1 MARST
6 PSLHLQSSHLSAAA
20 PTEYHFPAH
29 SRARLVLGTAICC
42 AACAWMRTVPAGVS
56 IIVYRGRRE
65 FGSGHN
71 AGLVC
76 LRQRIKVIG
85 VVVADLQQLG

>member
-1 MARST
+1 MARLT
-6 PSLHLQSSHLSAAA
+6 PSLHLQSSQLSAAA
-20 PTEYHFPAH
+20 PKEYHFLAH
-29 SRARLVLGTAICC
+29 SRAITVLGTAISC

-56 IIVYRGRRE
+56 IIVYRRE

-71 AGLVC
+71 AGLVY

-85 VVVADLQQLG
+85 VLVADLQQLG

>member
-1 MARST
+1 
-6 PSLHLQSSHLSAAA
+6 
-20 PTEYHFPAH
+20 
-29 SRARLVLGTAICC
+29 
-42 AACAWMRTVPAGVS
+42 MRTVPVGVS
-56 IIVYRGRRE
+56 IIVYRRE

-71 AGLVC
+71 TGLVC